1 MRLLLDR
8 ADEGENGRDGAD
20 GDLIARGGHERSCAV
35 LVVLDHAV
43 GRDIQP
49 QRLQHILRDLCM
61 LDAAVDQ
68 QHVRVLGKARVLLDV
83 MRQPAQQHLMHGRV
97 IVLIGQALDAEALI
111 GGFERPAV
119 LKNDHGRDDIRPGQ
133 VGNII
138 GLHPVRDIRQME
150 HIGQR
155 TERASAALGSGC
167 DALGLLA
174 RVFMRKLDQPDIVA
188 ALRHP
193 DEDLFVQLLLQKGG
207 KQLRV
212 LQLKRRKNDL
222 GRCAARKI
230 ELLDEGG
237 DGLLRVV
244 RRGKDLI
251 FFVEQASAYI
261 MQNCEAGPRFVL
273 VIADHVGIGHRPGG
287 HKLLFAEGFNGA
299 QPVAQGRG
307 KLKL

>member
-1 MRLLLDR
+1 
-8 ADEGENGRDGAD
+8 
-20 GDLIARGGHERSCAV
+20 
-35 LVVLDHAV
+35 
-43 GRDIQP
+43 
-49 QRLQHILRDLCM
+49 
-61 LDAAVDQ
+61 
-68 QHVRVLGKARVLLDV
+68 
-83 MRQPAQQHLMHGRV
+83 
-97 IVLIGQALDAEALI
+97 
-111 GGFERPAV
+111 
-119 LKNDHGRDDIRPGQ
+119 
-133 VGNII
+133 
-138 GLHPVRDIRQME
+138 ME

-155 TERASAALGSGC
+155 TERAGAALGSGC

-174 RVFMRKLDQPDIVA
+174 RIFMGKFDQTHIIA
-188 ALRHP
+188 ALRHA
-193 DEDLFVQLLLQKGG
+193 DKDLFVQFLLQKSRE
-207 KQLRV
+207 QLRV

-251 FFVEQASAYI
+251 FLVEQASAYI
-261 MQNCEAGPRFVL
+261 MQDCEAGPRFVL

-287 HKLLFAEGFNGA
+287 HKLLFAEGFDGA